1 RRSASVVWRMGGA
14 GDKTILRPR
23 TRSDESYKVSTGLT
37 TTTCRGS
44 IVMGAQVTM
53 RSHLRTIV
61 VLALAVGLIAWF
73 LHNVD
78 LRSVAADIVRARPEW
93 IVLSLATMFVN
104 LAIRALRWKYLLEP
118 LAPTTFG
125 SAFRATAVGF
135 AASAVLPAR
144 AGELIRPY
152 FLA

>member
-1 RRSASVVWRMGGA
+1 MSRTFPWRSGRLSASVVWRMGEA
-14 GDKTILRPR
+14 SDNTILRPT
-23 TRSDESYKVSTGLT
+23 TRSSASYKVSVDLT

-44 IVMGAQVTM
+44 IVMGAQVAM

-78 LRSVAADIVRARPEW
+78 LRSVAADIIRARPEW
-93 IVLSLATMFVN
+93 LILSLATMFVN

-135 AASAVLPAR
+135 AAS
-144 AGELIRPY
+144 
-152 FLA
+152 